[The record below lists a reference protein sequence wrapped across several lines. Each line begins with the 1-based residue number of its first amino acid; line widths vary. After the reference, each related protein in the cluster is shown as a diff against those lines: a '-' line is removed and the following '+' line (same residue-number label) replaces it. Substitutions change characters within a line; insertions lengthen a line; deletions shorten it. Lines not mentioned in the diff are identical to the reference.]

1 MFEYA
6 VGVNKLAL
14 NHTKGVV
21 YVIMKKKEIKKVK
34 KKKNSSKKK
43 YLPIMYKSV
52 GLLFLFLV
60 IIAAVLFAT
69 ESSRLQT
76 HFGHHDL
83 INGKSYFGLNASG
96 AAERMDTEFQNYK
109 IHIMENDTE
118 IYSLT
123 YGEAGYSLDRDVLKA
138 ELNQVISNQKPGLH
152 LMEKPENHIISY
164 PVNRSDD
171 VFAAAFTSDKLS
183 GERTDSTDAYI
194 RYDEEQG
201 AYVIVPETYGN
212 SIRNDAFQALI
223 SNIMDQEFAGKDI
236 PENLYITLDSSV
248 YTQPSITSAQEDLQN
263 QLNSLNQQIN
273 QFRSASITYTFG
285 SSKEVVDWSLIST
298 WLTVNDTGIQLSE
311 EAVREY
317 IKQLASKYN
326 TIYRDRNFTTTGGQ
340 TVKMEHNEYG
350 YRIDQED
357 EYQQLIQELAAGTVT
372 EREPVYNKTGFQRN
386 GTDDLC
392 GTYIE
397 VSISQQHLWLYKN
410 GVLITETDVV
420 TGTDKPEFETLKGA
434 WTIAL
439 KASPYTLSSD
449 IYGYKVNVNYWMPFV
464 YGQGL
469 HDLSTRKAFGGQIYK
484 TNGSHGCINLPL
496 NQAKIIYETIDA
508 GYPILIY

>member
-1 MFEYA
+1 
-6 VGVNKLAL
+6 
-14 NHTKGVV
+14 
-21 YVIMKKKEIKKVK
+21 MKKKEMQKVK
-34 KKKNSSKKK
+34 KKKSTVSNKKEKK
-43 YLPIMYKSV
+43 YLPIVYKSV
-52 GLLFLFLV
+52 GLLFLLLF
-60 IIAAVLFAT
+60 IIAAIIFAT

-96 AAERMDTEFQNYK
+96 AAERMDTEFQNYQ

-118 IYSLT
+118 VYSLT
-123 YGEAGYSLDRDVLKA
+123 YGEAGYSLDRDALKA

-201 AYVIVPETYGN
+201 AYVIVPEIYGS
-212 SIRNDAFQALI
+212 SIQNDAFQSLV
-223 SNIMDQEFAGKDI
+223 SNILDQEFSDNDI
-236 PENLYITLDSSV
+236 SEKLYITLDSSV
-248 YTQPSITSAQEDLQN
+248 YVQPSITSAQAELQN
-263 QLNSLNQQIN
+263 QMNSQNQLLGQY
-273 QFRSASITYTFG
+273 RSANITYVFG
-285 SSKEVVDWSLIST
+285 STKEVIDWSLIST
-298 WLTVNDTGIQLSE
+298 WLTVNDAGVQLSE
-311 EAVREY
+311 ESVRDY
-317 IKQLASKYN
+317 IKQLASTYN
-326 TIYRDRNFTTTGGQ
+326 TIYKDRNFTTTGGQ

-350 YRIDQED
+350 YRIDQEA

-420 TGTDKPEFETLKGA
+420 TGKPTPEFETYKGA
-434 WTIAL
+434 WTIAF
-439 KASPYTLSSD
+439 KKSPYTLSSD
-449 IYGYKVNVNYWMPFV
+449 IYGYKVPVNYWMPFV

-496 NQAKIIYETIDA
+496 DQAKIIYETIDA
-508 GYPILIY
+508 GYPIFIY

>member
-1 MFEYA
+1 
-6 VGVNKLAL
+6 
-14 NHTKGVV
+14 
-21 YVIMKKKEIKKVK
+21 MKKKEIQKVK
-34 KKKNSSKKK
+34 KKKSTASNKKAKK
-43 YLPIMYKSV
+43 YLPIIYKSV
-52 GLLFLFLV
+52 GLLFLLLF
-60 IIAAVLFAT
+60 IIAAILFAT

-118 IYSLT
+118 VYSLT
-123 YGEAGYSLDRDVLKA
+123 YGEAGYSLDSDALKA
-138 ELNQVISNQKPGLH
+138 ELNQIISNQKPGLH

-223 SNIMDQEFAGKDI
+223 SNIMEQEFAGKDI

-248 YTQPSITSAQEDLQN
+248 YIQPSVTSSQEDLQN
-263 QLNSLNQQIN
+263 QIASLNQQIN
-273 QFRSASITYTFG
+273 QYRSASITYSFG
-285 SSKEVVDWSLIST
+285 STKEVVDWSLINT
-298 WLTVNDTGIQLSE
+298 WLTISDTGIQLSE
-311 EAVREY
+311 DSVREY
-317 IKQLASKYN
+317 IKQLASTYN
-326 TIYRDRNFTTTGGQ
+326 TIYRDRSFTTTGGQ

-350 YRIDQED
+350 YRIDQEG

-420 TGTDKPEFETLKGA
+420 TGTDKPEFATYEGA
-434 WTIAL
+434 WSIAF
-439 KASPYTLSSD
+439 KKSPYTLSSD
-449 IYGYKVNVNYWMPFV
+449 IYGYKVPVNYWMPFV

-496 NQAKIIYETIDA
+496 DQAKIIYETIDA

>member
-1 MFEYA
+1 
-6 VGVNKLAL
+6 
-14 NHTKGVV
+14 
-21 YVIMKKKEIKKVK
+21 MKKKEIQKVK
-34 KKKNSSKKK
+34 KKKSTAFNKKTKK
-43 YLPIMYKSV
+43 YLPIIYKSV
-52 GLLFLFLV
+52 GLLFLLLF
-60 IIAAVLFAT
+60 IIAAILFAT

-96 AAERMDTEFQNYK
+96 AAERMDTEFQNYN

-118 IYSLT
+118 VYSLT
-123 YGEAGYSLDRDVLKA
+123 YGEAGYSLDRDALKA

-152 LMEKPENHIISY
+152 LMERPENHIISY

-212 SIRNDAFQALI
+212 SIRNDAFQSLI
-223 SNIMDQEFAGKDI
+223 SNIMNQEFAGKDI

-248 YTQPSITSAQEDLQN
+248 YIQPSVISAQENLQN
-263 QLNSLNQQIN
+263 QITSLNQQIN
-273 QFRSASITYTFG
+273 QYRSASITYSFG
-285 SSKEVVDWSLIST
+285 STKEVVDWSLIST
-298 WLTVNDTGIQLSE
+298 WLTISDTSIQLSE
-311 EAVREY
+311 ESVRDY
-317 IKQLASKYN
+317 IKQLASTYN
-326 TIYRDRNFTTTGGQ
+326 TIYRDRNFTTTSGQ

-350 YRIDQED
+350 YRIDQES

-434 WTIAL
+434 WTIAF
-439 KASPYTLSSD
+439 KKKDYTLSSD
-449 IYGYKVNVNYWMPFV
+449 IYGYRVPVNYWMPFV

-469 HDLSTRKAFGGQIYK
+469 HDLSSRKAFGGQIYK

-496 NQAKIIYETIDA
+496 DQAKIIYETIDA

>member
-273 QFRSASITYTFG
+273 QYRSASITYTFG

-496 NQAKIIYETIDA
+496 DQAKIIYETIDA

>member
-1 MFEYA
+1 
-6 VGVNKLAL
+6 
-14 NHTKGVV
+14 
-21 YVIMKKKEIKKVK
+21 MKKKEMQKVK
-34 KKKNSSKKK
+34 KKKSTVSNKKEKK
-43 YLPIMYKSV
+43 YLPIVYKSV
-52 GLLFLFLV
+52 GLLFLLLF
-60 IIAAVLFAT
+60 IIAAIIFAT

-96 AAERMDTEFQNYK
+96 AAERMDTEFQNYQ

-118 IYSLT
+118 VYSLT
-123 YGEAGYSLDRDVLKA
+123 YGEAGYSLDRDALKA

-201 AYVIVPETYGN
+201 AYVIVPEIYGN
-212 SIRNDAFQALI
+212 SIQNDAFQSLV
-223 SNIMDQEFAGKDI
+223 SNILDQEFSDNDI
-236 PENLYITLDSSV
+236 SEKLYITLDSSV
-248 YTQPSITSAQEDLQN
+248 YVQPSITSAQAELQN
-263 QLNSLNQQIN
+263 QMNSQNQLLGQY
-273 QFRSASITYTFG
+273 RSANITYVFG
-285 SSKEVVDWSLIST
+285 STKEVIDWSLIST
-298 WLTVNDTGIQLSE
+298 WLTVNDAGVQLSE
-311 EAVREY
+311 ESVRDY
-317 IKQLASKYN
+317 IKQLASTYN
-326 TIYRDRNFTTTGGQ
+326 TIYKDRNFTTTGGQ

-350 YRIDQED
+350 YRIDQEA

-420 TGTDKPEFETLKGA
+420 TGKDMPEFQTYKGA
-434 WTIAL
+434 WTIAF
-439 KASPYTLSSD
+439 KKSPYTLSSD
-449 IYGYKVNVNYWMPFV
+449 IYGYKVPVNYWMPFV

-496 NQAKIIYETIDA
+496 DQAKIIYETIDA
-508 GYPILIY
+508 GYPIFIY